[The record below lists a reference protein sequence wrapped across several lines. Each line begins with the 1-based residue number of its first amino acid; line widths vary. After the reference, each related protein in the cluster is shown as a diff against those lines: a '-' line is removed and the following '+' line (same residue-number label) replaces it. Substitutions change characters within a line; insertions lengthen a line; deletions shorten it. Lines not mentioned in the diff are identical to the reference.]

1 MSQLFGNSIP
11 IFTAIMIKQFQ
22 TAAQDASWS
31 ELPPLNSI
39 FVIQGQ
45 LFDNTKQ
52 ASGVKGQSDYALKL
66 FVYVRDQNIRLRSDA
81 DWWRVVQLLDPKIFF
96 RWAEKKHGQAG
107 MADEEFAVYQQ
118 ALQLAEAAQETGNY
132 DLVRLGHIASP
143 PGKQY
148 FIGQFVF
155 VMKEKDT
162 DEVTGSLT
170 VVIFNSE
177 ILKLENWK
185 PTRKRGKNRKPG
197 TPILACLHDPLDIVG
212 RTRRE
217 NEALDA
223 LRGMRAPSD
232 NQDEECQSTD
242 PVDLLQGF
250 ITWPGS
256 GVF

>member
-1 MSQLFGNSIP
+1 MFGIQYLCFSQ
-11 IFTAIMIKQFQ
+11 IMLKKTQ
-22 TAAQDASWS
+22 AATQDASWS
-31 ELPPLNSI
+31 KLPPLNSI

-81 DWWRVVQLLDPKIFF
+81 DWWRVVQLLDPKTFI
-96 RWAEKKHGQAG
+96 RWAEKKHGQGG
-107 MADEEFAVYQQ
+107 MTDEEFAVYQQ
-118 ALQLAEAAQETGNY
+118 ALQLAEAAQQTGNY

-148 FIGQFVF
+148 FVGQFVL
-155 VMKEKDT
+155 VMKENDT
-162 DEVTGSLT
+162 HEGPGPLT
-170 VVIFNSE
+170 AVICNGGTL
-177 ILKLENWK
+177 ILDDWK
-185 PTRKRGKNRKPG
+185 PTRKRGKYRKVG

-223 LRGMRAPSD
+223 LRGLQTASST
-232 NQDEECQSTD
+232 QGEECQSTD

-250 ITWPGS
+250 ITQPGA